1 MPFRGGCRFDNK
13 IAKRQPPFSCVM
25 LCKYTINCMKMAAEL
40 DLCNKLQE
48 AFNSLTVYQIV

>member
-13 IAKRQPPFSCVM
+13 IAKRQPPFSCGL
-25 LCKYTINCMKMAAEL
+25 LCKYTINCMKMAAKL

-48 AFNSLTVYQIV
+48 RSDSLTGRYVV